1 VVERGQRIR
10 QMDRHEESGAARGH
24 DR

>member
-10 QMDRHEESGAARGH
+10 QMDRHEESGAAGGH